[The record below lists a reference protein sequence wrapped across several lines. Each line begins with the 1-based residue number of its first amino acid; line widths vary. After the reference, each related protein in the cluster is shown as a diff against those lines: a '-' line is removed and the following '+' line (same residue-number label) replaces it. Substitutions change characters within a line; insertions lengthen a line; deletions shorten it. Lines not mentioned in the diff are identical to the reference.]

1 MAFEEDRHYLDRYG
15 SRNDRFPFGVIVGSR
30 GCPYRCSFCCSVGP
44 RRIHSARY
52 VFAQIIE
59 LNNRYGIRSFVFFDT
74 LFTTAAVEEQRRVE
88 ELCKMILC
96 CGFDIRYV
104 VEMRADVILQLPER
118 LLALMMRSGCA
129 EFNLGLEKG
138 SDRMLQ
144 EMTKDLTV
152 NDHFA
157 AIEKL
162 RRIAKRAKKEIR
174 VNGTFILGG
183 PRETKEDVWDTV
195 IHSLALNLDEVTM
208 YPLEIYPGT
217 QVYAEAIKDKILKP
231 ELAPF
236 LDAKEYP
243 LYATKNLQRSY
254 LLKIKELYDE
264 MFESLRQLRGAMQEI
279 EGQFLPEDERWSS
292 IFPVKRTRNLDRKVR
307 EFIQIALEYL
317 KKHPDERLSKSEA
330 TRALVTVPAMK
341 IERAIDLLERQLK
354 QKYPHYDDDY
364 VYGDYQLGWL
374 LSEWK
379 SFLNRFERLFSTRN
393 FPCMRTK

>member
-1 MAFEEDRHYLDRYG
+1 MAFEEDLHYLDGYG
-15 SRNDRFPFGVIVGSR
+15 SRDRRFPFGVIVGSR
-30 GCPYRCSFCCSVGP
+30 GCPYRCSFCCSPGP
-44 RRIHSARY
+44 RRVHSARY

-74 LFTTAAVEEQRRVE
+74 LFTTSGVGEQRRVE

-96 CGFDIRYV
+96 CGLDVRYV
-104 VEMRADVILQLPER
+104 VEMRADVILQLPEQ

-138 SDRMLQ
+138 SDKMLQ
-144 EMTKDLTV
+144 QMTKDITI

-162 RRIAKRAKKEIR
+162 RRVAQRVKKEVK

-183 PRETKEDVWDTV
+183 PRETEEDVWDTV

-217 QVYAEAIKDKILKP
+217 QVCVEALKEGILKP
-231 ELAPF
+231 GLAPY
-236 LDAKEYP
+236 LDAREYP
-243 LYATKNLQRSY
+243 LYTTKNLPRSY
-254 LLKIKELYDE
+254 LFKIKESYEE

-279 EGQFLPEDERWSS
+279 EGQFLPEEERCLS
-292 IFPVKRTRNLDRKVR
+292 IFPVKRTRDLDRKVK
-307 EFIQIALEYL
+307 EFIQVALEYL
-317 KKHPDERLSKSEA
+317 RKHPDEGLSKN
-330 TRALVTVPAMK
+330 RAITAPVTVPVLKVEKAM
-341 IERAIDLLERQLK
+341 DLLERRLK
-354 QKYPHYDDDY
+354 QKYPNYDDDY

-379 SFLNRFERLFSTRN
+379 SFLNRFEKLFSIRN
-393 FPCMRTK
+393 FPNR